1 VKVGEAMGRVLGL
14 GARHS
19 LVTARNLVG
28 KLGAGLAE
36 RTLLLFGRGVR
47 GAGCA
52 GE

>member
-19 LVTARNLVG
+19 LVTARNLIG
-28 KLGAGLAE
+28 NLGAGLAE
-36 RTLLLFGRGVR
+36 RALLFFGRGMR